1 MQFARVYHTCGK
13 SDLLEDCKACQR
25 EFETVQDKARKAVFY
40 RGSGIIAECAVCG
53 CFFDPMGNTHGTC
66 PVCPMVAQ
74 IAQEIA
80 IEDAAFLKSCNIR
93 WD

>member
-1 MQFARVYHTCGK
+1 MERVYHTCGL
-13 SDLLEDCKACQR
+13 SDPADCSAC
-25 EFETVQDKARKAVFY
+25 EFETVQDKARERLFY

-53 CFFDPMGNTHGTC
+53 CFFDPMGSTHGTC